1 MPVYKDEKKNTWYA
15 KFRYKD
21 WTGTTK
27 YKTKRGFATKREAS
41 EWEASFKSRNAGELD
56 MKLKDFAKIYM
67 EERFPRLKEVTRREK
82 EYIFNDKIIPRFGE
96 LPLNEITSKDVIK
109 WQNELLAYRDPDG
122 KPYSSSYLKTLHNQL
137 SALFN
142 YAMRHYALP
151 LNPAAIA
158 GNVGSDKNIKTNFWT
173 TEEYK
178 RFSEEV
184 MDEPPY
190 YYYFQ
195 VLYWLGIRE
204 GEGFALMK
212 SDFDFDKKEVKITKT
227 YQPTNK
233 LAKITLPKSDKSYRT
248 IALPGFLCEEM
259 QEYFDLLPDDI
270 PDGRIFYMLSKTM
283 VTRKLN
289 QKAKALGLKHIRVH
303 DLRHSHVS
311 LLINL
316 GYSAVAIADRLGHES
331 VHVTYRYAH
340 LFPNVQSD
348 MAKRLDELNNHT
360 IGGDQNVGE
369 ST

>member
-1 MPVYKDEKKNTWYA
+1 
-15 KFRYKD
+15 
-21 WTGTTK
+21 
-27 YKTKRGFATKREAS
+27 
-41 EWEASFKSRNAGELD
+41 
-56 MKLKDFAKIYM
+56 
-67 EERFPRLKEVTRREK
+67 
-82 EYIFNDKIIPRFGE
+82 
-96 LPLNEITSKDVIK
+96 
-109 WQNELLAYRDPDG
+109 
-122 KPYSSSYLKTLHNQL
+122 
-137 SALFN
+137 
-142 YAMRHYALP
+142 
-151 LNPAAIA
+151 
-158 GNVGSDKNIKTNFWT
+158 
-173 TEEYK
+173 
-178 RFSEEV
+178 

-233 LAKITLPKSDKSYRT
+233 QAKITLPKSNKSYRT
-248 IALPGFLCEEM
+248 IAVPDFLCEEL
-259 QEYFDLLPDDI
+259 QEYFDLLPEDT

-283 VTRKLN
+283 VTRKLS

-316 GYSAVAIADRLGHES
+316 GCSAVAIADRLGHES

-348 MAKRLDELNNHT
+348 MAKMRDQFNNGS
-360 IGGDQNVGE
+360 IEGDH
-369 ST
+369 